1 MGLKVDDLM
10 RNIGDLIADEDV
22 TQEKLNAD
30 GKVKAKQRIQDNY
43 LIFHHGYEWGANA
56 EYRMDDKGTRLGP
69 IGLSQGY
76 LVTSGHALSC
86 IEFST
91 VAQPQS
97 RFRYLGDEKLGS
109 RQSYVL
115 AFGQQPGVATFFA
128 TMRGTG
134 GADVDLL
141 TQGILWVDKNNF
153 RILRMRSDLLAP
165 NKEIRLDRLTT
176 DITFGEVRLREVLN
190 PLWLPSDVDVYMEIA
205 KEKYRNTHRYTNY
218 RRYRVSSRIVPQ

>member
-1 MGLKVDDLM
+1 MSYHTLNMGLKVDDLM

-97 RFRYLGDEKLGS
+97 RFRYLGDEKL
-109 RQSYVL
+109 
-115 AFGQQPGVATFFA
+115 
-128 TMRGTG
+128 
-134 GADVDLL
+134 
-141 TQGILWVDKNNF
+141 
-153 RILRMRSDLLAP
+153 
-165 NKEIRLDRLTT
+165 
-176 DITFGEVRLREVLN
+176 
-190 PLWLPSDVDVYMEIA
+190 
-205 KEKYRNTHRYTNY
+205 
-218 RRYRVSSRIVPQ
+218 